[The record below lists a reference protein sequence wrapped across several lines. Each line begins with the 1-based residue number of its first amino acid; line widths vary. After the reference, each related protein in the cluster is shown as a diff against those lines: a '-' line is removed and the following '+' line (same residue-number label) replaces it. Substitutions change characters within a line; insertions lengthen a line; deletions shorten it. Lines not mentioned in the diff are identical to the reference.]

1 MTATDEGVCTTVK
14 KFLTLAFLV
23 IFGLSTFLS
32 FAMATDMGPMSIDTV
47 LAEIRQEQG
56 INATDTI
63 DVNKVSTA
71 KLEALGDSVMELMI
85 GNSAMHEQMDARL
98 GGDGSANLTAFHVR
112 LGYNYLSDYPN
123 GMMNLM
129 SGGMMNTYQSGMMN
143 NYQGGLINAYPGG
156 MMGYFA
162 PGGLMRSFGWGGL
175 VFCFLFLVAIV
186 TIVILVIKIRKK
198 PKS

>member
-1 MTATDEGVCTTVK
+1 MTASNEGVCSTVK
-14 KFLTLAFLV
+14 KFLTITLLV

-56 INATDTI
+56 ISATDTI
-63 DVNKVSTA
+63 DVNKVSAA

-85 GNSAMHEQMDARL
+85 GNSALHEQMDARL

-129 SGGMMNTYQSGMMN
+129 SGGVMNTN
-143 NYQGGLINAYPGG
+143 QGGLINAYPGG

-175 VFCFLFLVAIV
+175 VFCFLFLAAIV

-198 PKS
+198 PKI